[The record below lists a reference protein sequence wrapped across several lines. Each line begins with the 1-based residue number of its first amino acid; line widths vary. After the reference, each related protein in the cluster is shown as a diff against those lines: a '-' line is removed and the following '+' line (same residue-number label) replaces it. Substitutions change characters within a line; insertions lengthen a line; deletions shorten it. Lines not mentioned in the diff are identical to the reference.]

1 MARRSDY
8 TSPMAD
14 PVRKQPAGGVL
25 EDDPFFYGSRWI
37 SVRLPDG
44 RLVDEQIPLTPDDLL
59 DPQLGDQVTQSDK
72 HFELVS
78 WLFRLLKRH
87 FDSREDI
94 KVTGDLKMI
103 WGIPKLPEPSPDVTV
118 IPKIRDKHK
127 EWESFDVQEEGTRP
141 CLIVEVVSSKDAETR
156 RNDYEKKVEIYE
168 RAGIPEYLICD
179 PPTRFTKD
187 RLLLTG
193 YYLGR
198 DGKYRGIEPDE
209 RGFLHSETTDLL
221 FGIAEDRRTLLVI
234 DAVTGERLLADEEAT
249 QEAEEWARQE
259 AQARK
264 AAEEW
269 AYKET
274 QARQTAEQ
282 RARAAE
288 QQAQSEIEA
297 REAAEAELARVRAE
311 LERLKNS

>member
-1 MARRSDY
+1 
-8 TSPMAD
+8 MAD

-25 EDDPFFYGSRWI
+25 DDDPFFYGSRWI

-44 RLVDEQIPLTPDDLL
+44 RIVDEQIPLTPDDLL

-72 HFELVS
+72 HFELVN

-103 WGIPKLPEPSPDVTV
+103 WGIPKLREPSPDVAV
-118 IPKIRDKHK
+118 IRRIRDKHR
-127 EWESFDVQEEGTRP
+127 ERESFDVRREGTRP
-141 CLIVEVVSSKDAETR
+141 CLIIEVVSSKDAETR

-179 PPTRFTKD
+179 PPTRFTKGG
-187 RLLLTG
+187 LLLTG
-193 YYLGR
+193 YRLGM
-198 DGKYRGIEPDE
+198 DGRYRRIEPDE
-209 RGFLHSETTDLL
+209 RGFLHSETADLL

-234 DAVTGERLLADEEAT
+234 DAITGERLLADEEAA
-249 QEAEEWARQE
+249 QEAEEWARRE

-264 AAEEW
+264 VAEE
-269 AYKET
+269 
-274 QARQTAEQ
+274 
-282 RARAAE
+282 RARNEA
-288 QQAQSEIEA
+288 EA
-297 REAAEAELARVRAE
+297 RKAAEAELARLRAE

>member
-8 TSPMAD
+8 TPPMAD

-25 EDDPFFYGSRWI
+25 DDDPFFYGSRWI

-44 RLVDEQIPLTPDDLL
+44 RIVDEQIPLTPDDLL
-59 DPQLGDQVTQSDK
+59 DPQPGDQVTQSDK
-72 HFELVS
+72 HFELVG

-103 WGIPKLPEPSPDVTV
+103 WGIPKLREPSPDVAV
-118 IPKIRDKHK
+118 IPKVRDKHK
-127 EWESFDVQEEGTRP
+127 ERESFNVQQEGTRP
-141 CLIVEVVSSKDAETR
+141 CLIIEVVSSKDAETR
-156 RNDYEKKVEIYE
+156 RNDYENKVQIYE

-179 PPTRFTKD
+179 PPTRFTRD

-193 YYLGR
+193 YRLGR
-198 DGKYRGIEPDE
+198 DGKYRRIEPDE

-221 FGIAEDRRTLLVI
+221 FGIAENRRTLLVI
-234 DAVTGERLLADEEAT
+234 DAMTGERLLADEEAT
-249 QEAEEWARQE
+249 QEAKEQARRE
-259 AQARK
+259 AGARK
-264 AAEEW
+264 AAEE
-269 AYKET
+269 
-274 QARQTAEQ
+274 

-288 QQAQSEIEA
+288 EQARAAEEQARSEIEA
-297 REAAEAELARVRAE
+297 REAMAAELARLRAE
-311 LERLKNS
+311 LERLKKP